1 MKKVVSVVFEG
12 NHKKYYFESIPN
24 LKLNNLVVVETIR
37 GVEIGKIVEEEK
49 QIDDSEV
56 VGELRPVIRLTTED
70 DLKRAKDNKA
80 LRPETLKRIK
90 EIVKDFKLDMKVLDL
105 EYTLDKTKLII
116 YFTADERIDF
126 RASGLVDTYTITY
139 TDGNTSNFAVTNGK
153 DGSVWYKGTALTGTG
168 TSITGFPGNK
178 DDFYLNSSTGI
189 VYVCTATGTAV
200 TATWDYVMTMSGGGG
215 ASVLDDLTD
224 VTISSATNGQVLQY
238 DGSKWVNASGSSS
251 SLAGLTDTNITSAAD
266 EQFLRYDS
274 GSSKWVNETVTIPDV
289 AVDHNGTASTSAVR
303 KQRIKINSTYY
314 DVDGS
319 VYMEGSANSATFNF
333 SNAAIL
339 ADSAIDV
346 YTDTWGDNPSNVTS
360 STGSVTVTFAAAQTR
375 TVRIYI
381 H

>member
-1 MKKVVSVVFEG
+1 MADISTYLAAIMSAIYGEDVRGSIHDAIDIINKV
-12 NHKKYYFESIPN
+12 
-24 LKLNNLVVVETIR
+24 
-37 GVEIGKIVEEEK
+37 
-49 QIDDSEV
+49 SEV
-56 VGELRPVIRLTTED
+56 VFSTGTAVTNAASSSTGFYDGSLYLNTSTYELWKCVGTDTWTSLGSMKGVGISSI
-70 DLKRAKDNKA
+70 AK
-80 LRPETLKRIK
+80 TS
-90 EIVKDFKLDMKVLDL
+90 
-105 EYTLDKTKLII
+105 T
-116 YFTADERIDF
+116 
-126 RASGLVDTYTITY
+126 SGLVDTYTITY